1 MITARGGIFDNDYFS
16 FFIIEK
22 LKDKYYHL
30 NNPSKS
36 YKESSDQTY
45 NL

>member
-1 MITARGGIFDNDYFS
+1 MITATGGIFDYDYFS

-22 LKDKYYHL
+22 DKYHHL

-36 YKESSDQTY
+36 YKESSDQNY